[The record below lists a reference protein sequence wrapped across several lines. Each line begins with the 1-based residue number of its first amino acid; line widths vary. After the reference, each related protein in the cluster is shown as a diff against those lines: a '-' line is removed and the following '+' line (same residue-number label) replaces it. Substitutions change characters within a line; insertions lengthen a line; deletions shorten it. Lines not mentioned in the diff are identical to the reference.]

1 MRFRT
6 LTAQVAIA
14 ACAVAAPL
22 HAQKALDLTADGLD
36 RFLKGADAENVEM
49 GKTGDQLKE
58 IDNKISEFRK
68 CKAAFDAA
76 GTGSGKSGLALRLL
90 MRAKCGASDED
101 GFQKDREKI
110 VKGPQ
115 EAGAK
120 AAGMKLDAYLDLKN
134 RITSYFGGDRNG
146 FTKAA
151 LDLLDSRQADIGRSL
166 GLTMVKQSGGGSGG
180 GGRMNGMWTPDYAW
194 VYLGQLFALQYASGA
209 SAFEQPYKPG
219 EWTQWTI
226 TDPNNSDGA
235 TVMERAFLGVQAD
248 SSEWW
253 RMKAITPYKDNG
265 KMTADTMIME
275 ALYKPTSPYTKEIV
289 RVRAK
294 LPGNKDPQE
303 LMVPQGMG
311 MINYNG
317 FFGSR
322 PTKESVDGATVGT
335 EKVDTKAGSFT
346 AKHVRFGNGGGNL
359 DWWLT
364 PDAPGGWVKF
374 SGSSANGGDKKEVY
388 TMEMSGKGTGAK
400 SELGIVIK

>member
-1 MRFRT
+1 
-6 LTAQVAIA
+6 VAFIA
-14 ACAVAAPL
+14 MAAASQL

-58 IDNKISEFRK
+58 IDAKIDAFRK
-68 CKAAFDAA
+68 CKSAFDAA
-76 GTGSGKSGLALRLL
+76 GTGNGKSGLALRLL
-90 MRAKCGASDED
+90 MRAKCGASDD
-101 GFQKDREKI
+101 GDMQKDREKI

-120 AAGMKLDAYLDLKN
+120 AAGLKLDAYLDLKG
-134 RITSYFGGDRNG
+134 RITSYFSGDRNG
-146 FTKAA
+146 FTAKA
-151 LDLLDSRQADIGRSL
+151 LELLDSRQADLSKTM
-166 GLTMVKQSGGGSGG
+166 GLTMVRQSGGMSGG
-180 GGRMNGMWTPDYAW
+180 GMSGAHMPGMWTPDYAW
-194 VYLGQLFALQYASGA
+194 VYLGQIFALEYASGA
-209 SAFEQPYKPG
+209 SVFEQPYKPG
-219 EWTQWTI
+219 EWTRWTI
-226 TDPNNSDGA
+226 SEPGNTDGVQ
-235 TVMERAFLGVQAD
+235 TIERAFLAMTAD

-253 RMKAITPYKDNG
+253 RLKTITPYKDNG
-265 KMTADTMIME
+265 QDKADTVIME
-275 ALYKPTSPYTKEIV
+275 AQYKPTSPYTKEIV

-317 FFGSR
+317 FFGSK
-322 PTKESVDGATVGT
+322 PSKESVDGATIGT

-374 SGSSANGGDKKEVY
+374 TGTSNSSGDKKEVY
-388 TMEMSGKGTGAK
+388 TMEMVAKGTGAK
-400 SELGIVIK
+400 SELGVVIK

>member
-1 MRFRT
+1 MGALPLAGRFVTHPSLLSVIHLRIPRRIPMRFRM

-134 RITSYFGGDRNG
+134 HITNYFGGDRNG
-146 FTKAA
+146 FTKEA
-151 LDLLDSRQADIGRSL
+151 LDLLA
-166 GLTMVKQSGGGSGG
+166 
-180 GGRMNGMWTPDYAW
+180 
-194 VYLGQLFALQYASGA
+194 
-209 SAFEQPYKPG
+209 
-219 EWTQWTI
+219 
-226 TDPNNSDGA
+226 
-235 TVMERAFLGVQAD
+235 
-248 SSEWW
+248 
-253 RMKAITPYKDNG
+253 
-265 KMTADTMIME
+265 
-275 ALYKPTSPYTKEIV
+275 
-289 RVRAK
+289 
-294 LPGNKDPQE
+294 
-303 LMVPQGMG
+303 
-311 MINYNG
+311 
-317 FFGSR
+317 
-322 PTKESVDGATVGT
+322 
-335 EKVDTKAGSFT
+335 
-346 AKHVRFGNGGGNL
+346 
-359 DWWLT
+359 
-364 PDAPGGWVKF
+364 
-374 SGSSANGGDKKEVY
+374 
-388 TMEMSGKGTGAK
+388 
-400 SELGIVIK
+400 